1 MLNAS
6 RPLIPSVPARR
17 MTSNTR
23 AVIGKSRTPSLSS
36 GIRWP
41 QCGQLDSRVFFS
53 YVERL
58 TVVSTTANPLEP
70 PISQSAAHSVCQFL
84 VYVASR
90 VVLQDRADQ
99 RLCQFRFGERRTR
112 RHVRALQHRAKQERV
127 QTRQLKFHSN
137 RLHPLIFN
145 LTIRN
150 PQANSEFHSRG
161 FS

>member
-6 RPLIPSVPARR
+6 RPLIPSAPARR

-53 YVERL
+53 YVVGR
-58 TVVSTTANPLEP
+58 STTATPSEP
-70 PISQSAAHSVCQFL
+70 PIPQSAAHSVCQFL
-84 VYVASR
+84 VHVASR

-127 QTRQLKFHSN
+127 RTRQLKFHST
-137 RLHPLIFN
+137 RPHPLFFN
-145 LTIRN
+145 LTFRN